1 MATKSA
7 IVAYILARWGDITSP
22 KRVPLLD
29 REVSNAIV
37 NEIYPTQVTDS
48 QATETYTTK
57 AGTNINYSITV
68 IKSGNIAHIKG
79 TVTNN
84 TSSLLGSQNIFIW
97 KNNEFRPK
105 SGFNDVVFNASNA
118 NNSIRLFLS
127 NNVLSVTSPM
137 QSITTYSFEFQTYIT
152 QD

>member
-1 MATKSA
+1 MATKSNLITALNGFITA
-7 IVAYILARWGDITSP
+7 IITP
-22 KRVPLLD
+22 TKHRNAN
-29 REVSNAIV
+29 NAIV
-37 NEIYPTQVTDS
+37 DEIYPTQVTDS

-84 TSSLLGSQNIFIW
+84 TSSLLGSQNVFTW

-105 SGFNDVVFNASNA
+105 SGVNDVNFIASNA
-118 NNSIRLFLS
+118 NNSIRLFLN

-137 QSITTYSFEFQTYIT
+137 QPITTYSFEFQTYIT